1 MPRSSPIPYYGG
13 KFHLAPVLLR
23 LMPVHEVYVEPFGG
37 GGSFLFAKPRVEIEV
52 YNDIDRTLFTLFR
65 VLRDPE
71 KFWKFY
77 WSMCLTPYS
86 RDEYRLSLEA
96 DKLAPDDPNLEIEIA
111 RRTYFD
117 IRASIQARRGS
128 GFSFPVTPGVGSINS
143 PEVTQNAV
151 AELPMIQ
158 KRLRSVIVENK
169 DAIKLMEQYANTAT
183 LVYLDPP
190 YVHDT
195 RLARAKYRHEI
206 DDEYHRKLIECCIKY
221 PGMIMLSGYESPLY
235 DPLIAAGWDKKHAK
249 AFTTTAG
256 RTAQANSTDDHT
268 RTEVI
273 WRNPNCL
280 GHHMKRLFDIES
292 HTEEVVKT
300 VVTPDTSGDAEFDAI
315 VDALT
320 GNDEAAMDTLIE
332 SGENGKTDT

>member
-1 MPRSSPIPYYGG
+1 MPKSSPIPYYGG

-52 YNDIDRTLFTLFR
+52 YNDIDRTLFYLFR
-65 VLRDPE
+65 VLRDPD
-71 KFWKFY
+71 KFWRFY

-86 RDEYRLSLEA
+86 RDEYRFALEA
-96 DKLAPDDPNLEIEIA
+96 DKLDLVNPNADGEIEIA

-158 KRLRSVIVENK
+158 KRLRTVVVENK
-169 DAIKLMEQYANTAT
+169 DAIKLMEQYANPNT

-206 DDEYHRKLIECCIKY
+206 DDEYHRKLIECCLSY

-235 DPLIAAGWDKKHAK
+235 DPLTNAGWDKKHAK

-256 RTAQANSTDDHT
+256 RIAQTNSTDDHV

-273 WRNPNCL
+273 WRNQNAL
-280 GHHMKRLFDIES
+280 GQHIKRLFELET
-292 HTEEVVKT
+292 HTEEVVET
-300 VVTPDTSGDAEFDAI
+300 VVAPDTIPDTSGDTSFDEV

-320 GNDEAAMDTLIE
+320 EVEKN
-332 SGENGKTDT
+332 GEK